1 MNDQFDVGSIVR
13 AERCTKHGT
22 RCLARAMVATKQNDT
37 ISIIWEELYPHPII
51 MMTSADDMRA
61 YSSRNFLIAPKS
73 IDREPKNDDN
83 DDDDEVNVKIDAIQ
97 ALLPFENENN
107 NYTNTN
113 TNTNTNKD
121 MPNESES
128 TLKPLMKKSAIVL
141 WKERGDQ
148 ILRLGDPSSATSYY
162 EKALFNSSNLSI
174 GGTII
179 ISIEGFPRIAEVD
192 CVEDDDGI
200 IDVTLVSNGE
210 ERTVKISAVL
220 FCIMERDD
228 DLFQERILLN
238 LTRCMLQLSELDVV
252 NRPKYLKSAIL
263 STTIAITISSF
274 RQQQDDND
282 DDDDQSLLQAN
293 AQTALVLRVKAYS
306 GLSKWSKA
314 TADAKRLTKNGNKQ
328 QGNKLLSSIERK
340 KKLQLKT
347 DKKLAKDICR
357 LVQSATQAT
366 TTTVETTTA
375 DLNGS
380 SRSIE
385 KSVSSANS
393 SYYLTNAN
401 IGRIN
406 NINTSSSS
414 SSSSS
419 FETKQHNNII
429 YAVEGS
435 TSQDKISQ
443 FLQRLP
449 ASNLILGLCSVFILP
464 IVAALSTS
472 QYYQKTGQ

>member
-37 ISIIWEELYPHPII
+37 MCIIWEELYPHPII

-61 YSSRNFLIAPKS
+61 YSSQKFLITPKS
-73 IDREPKNDDN
+73 INREPKDDD
-83 DDDDEVNVKIDAIQ
+83 DDDDEVTIKIDAIQ

-107 NYTNTN
+107 NNTN
-113 TNTNTNKD
+113 TDTDT
-121 MPNESES
+121 PNESES
-128 TLKPLMKKSAIVL
+128 TPKPLIKKSAIIL

-179 ISIEGFPRIAEVD
+179 ISVEGFPRIAEVD
-192 CVEDDDGI
+192 CVEDEDST
-200 IDVTLVSNGE
+200 IDVTIVSNGE
-210 ERTVKISAVL
+210 ERTIKKSAL
-220 FCIMERDD
+220 LLSIMERDD
-228 DLFQERILLN
+228 DLLQERILLN
-238 LTRCMLQLSELDVV
+238 LARCMLQLSELDVV

-282 DDDDQSLLQAN
+282 DDQSLLQAN

-314 TADAKRLTKNGNKQ
+314 IADAKRLIKNGNEQ
-328 QGNKLLSSIERK
+328 QGIKLLSSIERK

-357 LVQSATQAT
+357 LVQSATEATTT

-380 SRSIE
+380 SSRSIE
-385 KSVSSANS
+385 KSVSSTKS
-393 SYYLTNAN
+393 SY
-401 IGRIN
+401 I
-406 NINTSSSS
+406 
-414 SSSSS
+414 
-419 FETKQHNNII
+419 
-429 YAVEGS
+429 
-435 TSQDKISQ
+435 
-443 FLQRLP
+443 
-449 ASNLILGLCSVFILP
+449 
-464 IVAALSTS
+464 
-472 QYYQKTGQ
+472 

>member
-1 MNDQFDVGSIVR
+1 MNDHFDVGSIVR

-37 ISIIWEELYPHPII
+37 ICIIWEELYPHPII
-51 MMTSADDMRA
+51 MMTSSADDMNMRA
-61 YSSRNFLIAPKS
+61 YSSRNFLITPKS
-73 IDREPKNDDN
+73 INRESKN

-97 ALLPFENENN
+97 ALLPFENENEN
-107 NYTNTN
+107 NNNNNNNTN
-113 TNTNTNKD
+113 TDTDIDT
-121 MPNESES
+121 PNESES
-128 TLKPLMKKSAIVL
+128 TLKPFEKKKSAIIL

-179 ISIEGFPRIAEVD
+179 ISVEGFPRIAEVD
-192 CVEDDDGI
+192 CVEVDDGGI

-210 ERTVKISAVL
+210 ERTVKKSAVL
-220 FCIMERDD
+220 LSIMERDD
-228 DLFQERILLN
+228 DLLQERILLN

-263 STTIAITISSF
+263 STTIAITLSSF
-274 RQQQDDND
+274 RQQQDDDNN

-314 TADAKRLTKNGNKQ
+314 IADAKRLLKNGNIQ

-357 LVQSATQAT
+357 LVQSATEAT
-366 TTTVETTTA
+366 TTTA
-375 DLNGS
+375 GLNGSSS

-385 KSVSSANS
+385 RSVSS
-393 SYYLTNAN
+393 
-401 IGRIN
+401 IK
-406 NINTSSSS
+406 SSSS
-414 SSSSS
+414 SSL
-419 FETKQHNNII
+419 ETKQHNNII
-429 YAVEGS
+429 YVVEGS
-435 TSQDKISQ
+435 TSQDEISQ

-449 ASNLILGLCSVFILP
+449 ASNLVLGLCSVFILP
-464 IVAALSTS
+464 IVAAVLIT
-472 QYYQKTGQ
+472 QYYQKTTGQ

>member
-1 MNDQFDVGSIVR
+1 MNDHVDVGTIIR

-37 ISIIWEELYPHPII
+37 ICIIWEELYPHPII
-51 MMTSADDMRA
+51 MMTSSADDMNMRA
-61 YSSRNFLIAPKS
+61 YSSRNFLITPKS
-73 IDREPKNDDN
+73 INRESKND

-107 NYTNTN
+107 NNNNNNTN
-113 TNTNTNKD
+113 TDTDIDT
-121 MPNESES
+121 PNESES
-128 TLKPLMKKSAIVL
+128 TLKPLEKKKSAIIL

-179 ISIEGFPRIAEVD
+179 ISVEGFPRIAEVD
-192 CVEDDDGI
+192 CVEVDDGGI

-210 ERTVKISAVL
+210 ERTVKKSAVL
-220 FCIMERDD
+220 LSIMERDD
-228 DLFQERILLN
+228 DLLQERILLN

-263 STTIAITISSF
+263 STTIAIAISSF
-274 RQQQDDND
+274 RQQQDDDND
-282 DDDDQSLLQAN
+282 NDDDDQSLLQAN

-314 TADAKRLTKNGNKQ
+314 IADAKRLLKNGNIQ

-357 LVQSATQAT
+357 LVQSATEAT
-366 TTTVETTTA
+366 TTTTTTA
-375 DLNGS
+375 DLNGSSS

-385 KSVSSANS
+385 KSVSS
-393 SYYLTNAN
+393 
-401 IGRIN
+401 IK
-406 NINTSSSS
+406 SSSS

-429 YAVEGS
+429 YVVEGS
-435 TSQDKISQ
+435 TSQDEISQ

-449 ASNLILGLCSVFILP
+449 ASNLVLGLCSVFILP
-464 IVAALSTS
+464 IVAAVLTT
-472 QYYQKTGQ
+472 QYYQKTTGQ

>member
-1 MNDQFDVGSIVR
+1 MNDHFDVGSIVR

-37 ISIIWEELYPHPII
+37 ICIIWEELYPHPII
-51 MMTSADDMRA
+51 MMTSSADDMNMRA
-61 YSSRNFLIAPKS
+61 YSSRNFLITPKS
-73 IDREPKNDDN
+73 INRESKDDDDN
-83 DDDDEVNVKIDAIQ
+83 DDEVNVKIDAIQ

-107 NYTNTN
+107 NNNNNNTN
-113 TNTNTNKD
+113 TDTDIDT
-121 MPNESES
+121 PNESES
-128 TLKPLMKKSAIVL
+128 TLKPFEKKKSAIIL

-179 ISIEGFPRIAEVD
+179 ISVEGFPRIAEVD
-192 CVEDDDGI
+192 CVEVDDGGI

-210 ERTVKISAVL
+210 ERTVKKSAVL
-220 FCIMERDD
+220 LSIMERDD
-228 DLFQERILLN
+228 DLLQERILLN

-274 RQQQDDND
+274 RQQQQDDDDDN

-314 TADAKRLTKNGNKQ
+314 IADAKTLLKNGNIQ

-357 LVQSATQAT
+357 LVQSATEATTT

-375 DLNGS
+375 DSNGSSS

-385 KSVSSANS
+385 KSVSS
-393 SYYLTNAN
+393 TK
-401 IGRIN
+401 
-406 NINTSSSS
+406 SSSS
-414 SSSSS
+414 SSSSL
-419 FETKQHNNII
+419 ETKQHNNII
-429 YAVEGS
+429 YVVEGS
-435 TSQDKISQ
+435 TSQDEISQ

-449 ASNLILGLCSVFILP
+449 ASNLVLGLCSVFILP
-464 IVAALSTS
+464 IVAAVLTT
-472 QYYQKTGQ
+472 QYYQKTTGQ

>member
-1 MNDQFDVGSIVR
+1 MSDQFDVGSIVR

-37 ISIIWEELYPHPII
+37 ICIIWEELYPRPI
-51 MMTSADDMRA
+51 MTSTSADDMRA
-61 YSSRNFLIAPKS
+61 YSSRNFLITPKS
-73 IDREPKNDDN
+73 INREPKDDD
-83 DDDDEVNVKIDAIQ
+83 DDDDEVTVNIEKIQ
-97 ALLPFENENN
+97 ALLPFENNN
-107 NYTNTN
+107 NTN
-113 TNTNTNKD
+113 TNT
-121 MPNESES
+121 PNESES
-128 TLKPLMKKSAIVL
+128 TLKPLLKKNVIIM

-162 EKALFNSSNLSI
+162 EKALFNSSHLSI

-179 ISIEGFPRIAEVD
+179 ISVEGFPMIAEVD

-200 IDVTLVSNGE
+200 IDVTLVSSGE
-210 ERTVKISAVL
+210 DRTIKNSTVL
-220 FCIMERDD
+220 LSIMERDD
-228 DLFQERILLN
+228 DLLQERILLN
-238 LTRCMLQLSELDVV
+238 LARCMLQLSDLDVV
-252 NRPKYLKSAIL
+252 DRPKYLKSAIL

-274 RQQQDDND
+274 RQQQQDEDDN
-282 DDDDQSLLQAN
+282 DQSLLQAN

-314 TADAKRLTKNGNKQ
+314 IADAKRLIKNGNKQ

-357 LVQSATQAT
+357 LVQSATEAT
-366 TTTVETTTA
+366 TTTTTTGETTTA

-380 SRSIE
+380 SSSSTV
-385 KSVSSANS
+385 KSVSSSKSS
-393 SYYLTNAN
+393 SYYLTND

-406 NINTSSSS
+406 NKNKSSS

-429 YAVEGS
+429 YPVEGTS
-435 TSQDKISQ
+435 SQDKISQ
-443 FLQRLP
+443 FLLQRPP

-464 IVAALSTS
+464 IIAAVLIS